1 MEGDAGDDGRDRP
14 PPQAQPQQQQT
25 PRPDADPSSN
35 PVAVSDLDALYWE
48 RRPLDE
54 IVAQFGSSLADG
66 VDESSAILKRFTA
79 GSNDL
84 LKRVRPDSRPR
95 RAVRAVFHPLSLLMA
110 LAAFLSFGLGNISDG
125 VVIALLCVLHAVLSY
140 YTALRHAGLLGALD
154 GQLPADSTVKRSGT
168 WRTVAASRVIPGD
181 ILDLRPGDVVPAD
194 CLITTQGAVRV
205 DLFPVTSQTAPVEKA
220 PGKLLLAGATILSG
234 TAEAIVVATGPD
246 TVYGRHLKAISA
258 EPPARAPTLSKMAA
272 VLVACASVIVVV
284 EIAVSRSRQ
293 QPWKSLVSNTLVVI
307 VGAMPLAMPIVL
319 GVTRAVAAI
328 AMAKFSFVARRL
340 QAIDRLSGMDVIA
353 ITSDGH
359 DPVQRPLRLDDGA
372 CVASDAFSSDE
383 VVFYAA
389 VAMPT
394 TRTGDDDRDR
404 ERDAILEACPQADD
418 LWRELELTH
427 RLPWSPETQ
436 RAVAS
441 VRVRANG
448 NTFRV
453 AIGTPHVVVSMDGYL
468 GDDDRQR
475 VLDDV
480 YALQE
485 QRGVVCVGVGVSRDP
500 TDMPFGDV
508 NWELVG
514 VAVLREGDDDSS
526 SSSSGSGNND
536 DTSAAKDVVDN
547 LHVRAM
553 VVSADGADAVA
564 DLVGRVGLPALP
576 VQVASETFKVGDDP
590 AGTNY
595 ASVKSEQYVAIV
607 DGIKALQSLRSA
619 PAQAGADPDADPPTE
634 EEDARDEAP
643 IVAATGTSG
652 SHAPAMS
659 HADVGVALAGATAPA
674 RSAADFVSVRPGLS
688 SLAAAIRLSRQAMAR
703 MRAYA
708 TYSMAS
714 ALRIALTFGLL
725 TIAYNWYYPATAVI
739 FIVVVND
746 ATMVVIATDRQRV
759 ARRPQRWRLGRVIGQ
774 AAVAALWLAFATI
787 ILFSLAR
794 NTPLFPKVFGVQPLQ
809 AFDGTYRVGPDSDPY
824 CNWELRFPRAD
835 LSPCEAGNFLRP
847 VPPRVSYD
855 DAIWEYYKQTY
866 SLQGDI
872 MWPCHEALAVEV
884 CHIQQGRLAR
894 LRALIFIIVSVSS
907 QLTIF
912 VTRTRGSVF
921 ASRPPRAMLAAF
933 FLAQT
938 IATFIGVYGFGPV
951 TMFSIRTMFMGISW
965 RLAALAWMW
974 AILIVLPLDLLKV
987 IVRKIQGDN
996 DDDFEDPD
1004 DDEDDGAER
1013 ANDAKNVADAPRR
1026 SDAPRPSRRTTRQ
1039 MVAGIEG
1046 PRPSRQQAPQH
1057 APEATTST

>member
-372 CVASDAFSSDE
+372 CIASDAFSSDE
-383 VVFYAA
+383 VVFYTA
-389 VAMPT
+389 VGMPT

-404 ERDAILEACPQADD
+404 EQDAILEACPQADD

-526 SSSSGSGNND
+526 SSGSGSGSGNND

-595 ASVKSEQYVAIV
+595 ASVKSEQY
-607 DGIKALQSLRSA
+607 
-619 PAQAGADPDADPPTE
+619 
-634 EEDARDEAP
+634 
-643 IVAATGTSG
+643 
-652 SHAPAMS
+652 
-659 HADVGVALAGATAPA
+659 
-674 RSAADFVSVRPGLS
+674 
-688 SLAAAIRLSRQAMAR
+688 AMAR